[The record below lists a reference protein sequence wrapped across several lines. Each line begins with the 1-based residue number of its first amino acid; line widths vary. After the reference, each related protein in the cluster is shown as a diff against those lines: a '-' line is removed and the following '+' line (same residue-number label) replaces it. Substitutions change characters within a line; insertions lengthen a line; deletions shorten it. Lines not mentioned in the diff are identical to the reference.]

1 VYVFDRYRLVA
12 PPVRVREC
20 LLDVVVILMTLA
32 LCVLCTGTLCDLT
45 CGAISNDKT
54 ENSPKFALLY
64 SAENSFE
71 SFEYFVI

>member
-1 VYVFDRYRLVA
+1 
-12 PPVRVREC
+12 
-20 LLDVVVILMTLA
+20 MTLA